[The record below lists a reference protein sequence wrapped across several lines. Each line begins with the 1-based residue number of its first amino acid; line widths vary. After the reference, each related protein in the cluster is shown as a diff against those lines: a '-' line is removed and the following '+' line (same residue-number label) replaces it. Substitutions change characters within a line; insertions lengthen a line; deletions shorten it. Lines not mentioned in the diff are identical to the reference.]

1 MARSTFRSQ
10 KWKKLKGSEHFWMFG
25 CRFAWQAR
33 GILHLAKS
41 QQNMKVCSSFSYKHR
56 YTTPHYTTLQLQ
68 QQVHYT
74 TLIALITLITLHYT
88 PLQQLHYHYTHCTPL
103 HFTTQH
109 YTQVHYTTTTT
120 TTATTLHYTRLI
132 PLHDATL
139 HYATTATRTTLH
151 YAKLIALL

>member
-1 MARSTFRSQ
+1 MHDVVARSTFRSQ

-74 TLIALITLITLHYT
+74 TLITLITLITLHYT
-88 PLQQLHYHYTHCTPL
+88 TLHYNSYTTL
-103 HFTTQH
+103 HTLHSTSL
-109 YTQVHYTTTTT
+109 HYTTLHSS
-120 TTATTLHYTRLI
+120 TLHYNYNYNCNYI
-132 PLHDATL
+132 TL
-139 HYATTATRTTLH
+139 H
-151 YAKLIALL
+151 